1 MRGLRKK
8 IAVLFVAVL
17 LVTMLPNAKVYAASS
32 LKAPKVTVETV
43 ETFYPKLS
51 WKKVK
56 GAESYTIYLKAPGT
70 TSYTKVKT
78 IKKTSYIDRNF
89 TAYGTGALKYYVVAK
104 KGSEKSKKSE
114 VIKWKMPSLN
124 SLTKLNIA
132 LLSAVSNSKANSIT
146 FTSTKYFDF
155 DKLKEEIKAAGLSE
169 GILAESFG
177 YSINSYG
184 SSYLYQIDFER
195 DEFQKVIP
203 AFTPEDVYNAA
214 LDLLSSMDFDDKYI
228 YTGSMALLKYAELA
242 LMQHPEYGYGVWF
255 VTYENGACSFSTEE
269 SGKDNLSER
278 YELASQR
285 ADEILEEIITPDMT
299 TDTEKMRA
307 VHDYIVKNTIYDEG
321 HTSDPSDP
329 CYSAY
334 GCLVEQSCVCMGY
347 VASINMF
354 AKKLG
359 IPSIG
364 VVDNGDSKGVFHSWN
379 YLLLDGEYRYI
390 DVTWDDPVGVYRQD
404 GSIDEEYVQHD
415 YFAVSDSTIAAYH
428 RPWDRELYS
437 TKYVD
442 LSIR

>member
-32 LKAPKVTVETV
+32 LKAPNVTVDTV

-124 SLTKLNIA
+124 SLTKLSSA
-132 LLSAVSNSKANSIT
+132 LLSAVLNNKANSIT
-146 FTSTKYFDF
+146 FTSTKYYDF
-155 DKLKEEIKAAGLSE
+155 DKLKEEIKAVGLSE

-177 YSINSYG
+177 YSITSYG
-184 SSYLYQIDFER
+184 SAYLYQIDFAR

-255 VTYENGACSFSTEE
+255 VTYGNGSCSFSTEE

-390 DVTWDDPVGVYRQD
+390 DATWDDPVPDQGAW
-404 GSIDEEYVQHD
+404 YVDHT
-415 YFAVSDSTIAAYH
+415 YFAVSDNTIAAYH